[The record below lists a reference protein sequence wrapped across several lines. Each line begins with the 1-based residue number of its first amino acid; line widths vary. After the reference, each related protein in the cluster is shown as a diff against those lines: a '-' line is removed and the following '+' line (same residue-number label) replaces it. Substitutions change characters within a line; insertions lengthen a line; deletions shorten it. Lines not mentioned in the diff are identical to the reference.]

1 MSTLQHR
8 APPHTGSSLRN
19 RLAEVV
25 AYAGAGLVIAA
36 AILVLAQAWPDLTLT
51 AQVGIL
57 AGIAVVLLVAGLTV
71 GGFWTTDWRD
81 QVSALREAE
90 HAIRRRLASTLLTG
104 GALAAALS
112 VGVWAADTLADGRA
126 VLPAA
131 LTALVIATIGW
142 LLIPTSLAELA
153 VPGAGL
159 ASLLSLSAYVEITE
173 PYGAVAVFALAAIW
187 ASFAALGWLKHRTLS
202 LGAGLTVAYFAAIS
216 AVTYTEDGVGAGAEA
231 ATWVYALLAILAVG
245 CFAAYVRL
253 RDWPL
258 VAVGLVATVSLVV
271 RFITDVTDGSGAPFA
286 ILLAGLLLLGGA
298 GLAWRLR
305 PAEVREREAV
315 AAGAPE
321 VALLSGDDY
330 HAAFLADPL
339 PLAIVDST
347 TQVLDANPAF
357 ALAMGQDPDGIRG
370 SVLDVLLVEHPAA
383 LEFAPMGD
391 DRRVVTLH
399 N

>member
-8 APPHTGSSLRN
+8 APNHSGSSLRN

-57 AGIAVVLLVAGLTV
+57 AGIAVVLLVAGLSV
-71 GGFWTTDWRD
+71 GGFWTADWRG
-81 QVSALREAE
+81 QAAVLRGAAD
-90 HAIRRRLASTLLTG
+90 AIRRRLASTLLTG

-112 VGVWAADTLADGRA
+112 VGVWAADSMEGGKA

-131 LTALVIATIGW
+131 LTALSIAAIGW
-142 LLIPTSLAELA
+142 LLIPTPLAELA
-153 VPGAGL
+153 VPAAGL
-159 ASLLSLSAYVEITE
+159 TSLLSISAYVEITE
-173 PYGAVAVFALAAIW
+173 PYGSVAVFALAVLW
-187 ASFAALGWLKHRTLS
+187 ASFAALGWLRHRTLG
-202 LGAGLTVAYFAAIS
+202 LGAGLAVAYFAALS
-216 AVTYTEDGVGAGAEA
+216 AVTFGGPNGGLES
-231 ATWVYALLAILAVG
+231 ATWVYVLLAILAVG
-245 CFAAYVRL
+245 SFGAYVRL

-258 VAVGLVATVSLVV
+258 VGAGLIATVSLVV

-305 PAEVREREAV
+305 PAESDKREEIAV
-315 AAGAPE
+315 GGPDIYR
-321 VALLSGDDY
+321 LSGDDY

-399 N
+399 S

>member
-8 APPHTGSSLRN
+8 APTHGSSLRN

-57 AGIAVVLLVAGLTV
+57 AGIAAVLLVAGLTV
-71 GGFWTTDWRD
+71 GGFWTADWRA
-81 QVSALREAE
+81 QIAVLAE
-90 HAIRRRLASTLLTG
+90 SGHAIRRRLASTLLTG
-104 GALAAALS
+104 GALTAALS
-112 VGVWAADTLADGRA
+112 VGVWAADTMEEGRE

-131 LTALVIATIGW
+131 LTALVIAAIGW
-142 LLIPTSLAELA
+142 LLIPTPLAELA
-153 VPGAGL
+153 VPAAGL
-159 ASLLSLSAYVEITE
+159 ASVLSLNSYVEITE
-173 PYGAVAVFALAAIW
+173 PYGAVAVFALAVGWAIL
-187 ASFAALGWLKHRTLS
+187 AAVGWLRHRTLS
-202 LGAGLTVAYFAAIS
+202 LAAGLAVAFFASLS
-216 AVTYTEDGVGAGAEA
+216 AVTYDDTVIGEGGES
-231 ATWVYALLAILAVG
+231 ATWVYILLTILAVG
-245 CFAAYVRL
+245 SFAAYVRL

-271 RFITDVTDGSGAPFA
+271 RFITDVTDGAGAPFA

-305 PAEVREREAV
+305 PADAGTREEV
-315 AAGAPE
+315 AAPGG
-321 VALLSGDDY
+321 VLLTGDDY

-357 ALAMGQDPDGIRG
+357 ARAMGLDPDGIRG

-383 LEFAPMGD
+383 LDFAPMGA

-399 N
+399 S